1 MWLGIIINPVVFLV
15 SLVPVQSVS
24 ACWMDEW
31 MKIDEIVANG
41 AICKQIQQHGN
52 MVKSMT
58 IGKKIERENEQ
69 MNMTFIVV

>member
-1 MWLGIIINPVVFLV
+1 
-15 SLVPVQSVS
+15 
-24 ACWMDEW
+24 